1 MQEKLNS
8 KENSGSVQLYDSIIL
23 GGGCAGLAAG
33 MYAGRLNLKTLVLG
47 GDLGGT
53 INLTDNVENYPGFI
67 RLTGMELAK
76 KLEEHARS
84 YPIEIVEE
92 KAVDVSKEVANK
104 DTAKTDNCFSV
115 KASNDKTYHAK
126 TLIIATGS
134 KWKKLGVPGEEQFA
148 NRGVHY
154 CALCDGAFYNNKII
168 CVVGGSDSAA
178 KEALVLASFGSKV
191 YLLVRGEKLKGE
203 PINNKRV
210 AANKKIEVLTKTEIK
225 EIKGEKFVSH
235 VILNREINGSNILN
249 TNAVFVEIGHIPLS
263 ELAVKL
269 GVKVDARNEIIINRE
284 SKTNVPGIFA
294 AGDVCDT
301 VFKQAITGVGE
312 AVAAVYSAYQYV
324 SNNESISY
332 CDESTNKD
340 CK

>member
-1 MQEKLNS
+1 M
-8 KENSGSVQLYDSIIL
+8 
-23 GGGCAGLAAG
+23 AAG

-92 KAVDVSKEVANK
+92 KATDVSRAG
-104 DTAKTDNCFSV
+104 NCFNV
-115 KASNDKTYHAK
+115 KASNDKEYHAK

-134 KWKKLGVPGEEQFA
+134 KWKKLGVPGEEQFL
-148 NRGVHY
+148 NRGVHF

-203 PINNKRV
+203 PINNQRV
-210 AANKKIEVLTKTEIK
+210 ADNKKIEVLTKTEIK

-235 VILNREINGSNILN
+235 VILNKEINGSNILN

-263 ELAVKL
+263 ELAIKL
-269 GVKVDARNEIIINRE
+269 GVKVDAKNEIIINRE
-284 SKTNVPGIFA
+284 SKTNITGIFA

-312 AVAAVYSAYQYV
+312 AVAAVYSAYQYLN
-324 SNNESISY
+324 SNSSISY
-332 CDESTNKD
+332 GDENK
-340 CK
+340 